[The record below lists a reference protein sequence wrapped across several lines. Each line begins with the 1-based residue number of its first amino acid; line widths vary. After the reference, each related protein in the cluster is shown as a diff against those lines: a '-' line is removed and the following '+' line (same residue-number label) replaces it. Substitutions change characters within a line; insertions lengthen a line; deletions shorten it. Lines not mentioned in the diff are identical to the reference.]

1 MNEDDYK
8 RTLRGDKNLE
18 GADLRNVNLRD
29 ADLAGANMSNANL
42 DYADLA
48 GANMSNANLAGVKG
62 APYLH

>member
-42 DYADLA
+42 
-48 GANMSNANLAGVKG
+48 AGVKG